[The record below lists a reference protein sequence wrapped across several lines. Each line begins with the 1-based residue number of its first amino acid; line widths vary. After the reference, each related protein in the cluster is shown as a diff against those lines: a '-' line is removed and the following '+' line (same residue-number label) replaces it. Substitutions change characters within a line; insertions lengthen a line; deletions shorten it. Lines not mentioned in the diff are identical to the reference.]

1 MAQADSI
8 TKIKPNLKLKTPSR
22 FGVVYMNDDKTSMEF
37 VIESLIKHFKYEGDK
52 AYETTLKV
60 HEDGSA
66 VVAILPYEI
75 AEIRSTEVVRDAR
88 SQGFPLQVKLQ
99 ETE

>member
-8 TKIKPNLKLKTPSR
+8 TKIKPNLKLKAPSR
-22 FGVVYMNDDKTSMEF
+22 FGVVYLNDDKTSMEF

-66 VVAILPYEI
+66 VVAVLPFEI
-75 AEIRSTEVVRDAR
+75 AEIRSADVIRDAR
-88 SQGFPLQVKLQ
+88 SQGFPLKVELK
-99 ETE
+99 EA